1 MFVLDL
7 HDKPDMGVE
16 GACVSIHLHSNNQ
29 FVGLVVDLRH
39 LHVQR
44 NHIDGDTDALVRYA
58 TRGSTP
64 AVVVFQNVLRDM
76 NSFKLFANVGQ
87 LQTLT
92 SCPLDTG

>member
-29 FVGLVVDLRH
+29 FVGLNRH

>member
-1 MFVLDL
+1 
-7 HDKPDMGVE
+7 MGVE
-16 GACVSIHLHSNNQ
+16 GACVSIHLHTNNQ
-29 FVGLVVDLRH
+29 FVGLVVERH

-44 NHIDGDTDALVRYA
+44 NHIDGDTHALVRYA

>member
-29 FVGLVVDLRH
+29 FVGLVVERH